1 MVKSKKESVAKVEAP
16 LVSTTKAS
24 KKSKRDA
31 EVDLDIKKNP
41 KKQKKAEKKAPPP
54 KKIETSGSSSDSEE
68 EVKKTK
74 KVIAKKP
81 LSKKDG
87 SSSEDSSE
95 DEEPAPVKKQPE
107 IPKKTKAESSSS
119 EDESSSSDE
128 EPVPAK
134 KQPAAVKKAKEE
146 SSSSEDDES
155 SSDEDSAPAKKQPTT
170 TLKAAKAESS
180 SSSED
185 ESSSDEESAPAK
197 KQPTAVKSVKPAAKD
212 SSSSEDESDEDS
224 DEESED
230 EKKKEPSTEKL
241 PAATKSKSDSE
252 SSEEDSDDEESDD
265 EKPPTKKAKVSPP
278 KTSKQESSSDESSE
292 EESEDE
298 KVTPK
303 KKDTDVEM
311 VEAEQKSLA
320 KEPKTPTTQTPTPQ
334 ARGGS
339 TTLFA
344 GNLPF
349 QLESADVENFFK
361 EVGDI
366 VDVRLA
372 SDPDGRSKGYGHVEF
387 ASPEAAQKALK
398 LMNGKPL
405 LGRDIRL
412 SEANAKPAPRSSNAD
427 GGFQSNNRKGE
438 GSQVKTIYVTRFDK
452 SVSERDMRGALREHF
467 SGCGQITRIS
477 LPCDRETGATR
488 GMAYLDLKEEDGFNK
503 ALELNGSELG
513 GWNIQVLEGRPRGQN
528 ADGNNGR
535 DRFSGPRP
543 GRAFPGRAFPG
554 RCPPG
559 RAPPG
564 RDRRAP
570 SKPSVLASAKGTKTV
585 FDD

>member
-230 EKKKEPSTEKL
+230 EKEPSTEKL